1 MNEYL
6 IHLFEFLYKVKNNI
20 NMKILFR
27 IPVEKPKI
35 MRPPSTIYY
44 GLSLVLLSLFVSIN
58 GSYHDNPDTNTC
70 DSTVNSQCG
79 RSGSSWNGGSACSS
93 IYGGFNGNQH
103 NLNLMMRN
111 QLTDSFK
118 LLLMVT

>member
-1 MNEYL
+1 
-6 IHLFEFLYKVKNNI
+6 
-20 NMKILFR
+20 MKILFS
-27 IPVEKPKI
+27 IPAETTKK
-35 MRPPSTIYY
+35 MRSC
-44 GLSLVLLSLFVSIN
+44 LSLVLLSLFVSIN

-111 QLTDSFK
+111 QLRDSFK

>member
-1 MNEYL
+1 
-6 IHLFEFLYKVKNNI
+6 
-20 NMKILFR
+20 MKILFR

-35 MRPPSTIYY
+35 MRPLSTIYY

-111 QLTDSFK
+111 QLRDSFK